1 MKIQSNYYDIIDYL
15 QDYDDEKFFLRKE
28 STVLAKVIDWKPR
41 PPIWEIFKDTDKRP
55 LPGQFNTAFSPTQN
69 VYENE
74 NLFNAVK
81 SEQKELEDFPMKGT
95 FHFLPKKLTIPI
107 SIFIKNKTIVIKKQD
122 SRKGFC
128 DYNSASIDFYNA
140 LDSFFKEH
148 YQNFIWKCSVKP
160 TWFITVPQ
168 YNHKH
173 CHHNCYTLIWIHPPL
188 TMIPDLLNHFS
199 SIEELYQEIEQYLWN
214 DVEQINPMKN
224 ISNNDRI
231 IGHGFD
237 LKTSFRKERKNEI

>member
-15 QDYDDEKFFLRKE
+15 QDYEDEKLFLRKE
-28 STVLAKVIDWKPR
+28 STILAKVIDWKPN

-55 LPGQFNTAFSPTQN
+55 LPGQFNTAFCPTQN

-81 SEQKELEDFPMKGT
+81 AEQKELEDFPMKGT

-107 SIFIKNKTIVIKKQD
+107 S
-122 SRKGFC
+122 RKGFC
-128 DYNSASIDFYNA
+128 DYNSTNIDFYNV

-168 YNHKH
+168 YNHKN
-173 CHHNCYTLIWIHPPL
+173 CHPRCYTLIWIHPPL
-188 TMIPDLLNHFS
+188 VMIPDLLNHFS

-214 DVEQINPMKN
+214 DVEQFNPMEN

-237 LKTSFRKERKNEI
+237 LKISFRKERENEI